1 MIEEQEVFE
10 AVRRGYG
17 NLSDASDSEVVDYFG
32 DIDDESWTG
41 HLNSSLSK
49 SSIFPKYIS

>member
-17 NLSDASDSEVVDYFG
+17 DLSNATDGEVVDYFT
-32 DIDDESWTG
+32 DIDDEAWTG
-41 HLNSSLSK
+41 HM
-49 SSIFPKYIS
+49 